1 MPTKWKQ
8 NFISTLDKHDV
19 ELDLRV
25 IQSLSSCVLFGGNQ
39 KKNKQTPLFILMGDE
54 DVHQAFIMGA
64 EI

>member
-1 MPTKWKQ
+1 MCYLEETK
-8 NFISTLDKHDV
+8 N
-19 ELDLRV
+19 
-25 IQSLSSCVLFGGNQ
+25 